1 MPAVLFVCTGNQFRS
16 PIAAGVFREQLAR
29 DGRTTDWL
37 VNSAGT
43 WTSSGLPALSEARE
57 LAAAFG
63 VDLAAHRT
71 RSVDKDLLE
80 EADVILVMESG
91 HKESL
96 QTEFPFTRS
105 KVYLL
110 AQVVEGVADDIP
122 DPAALRGEAREIIR
136 ELVDMIRSGAGK
148 IYQLVETRQALKEN
162 G

>member
-16 PIAAGVFREQLAR
+16 PIAAGVFREQLVR
-29 DGRTTDWL
+29 DGRNTDWL

-43 WTSSGLPALSEARE
+43 WTSSGLPALAEARE
-57 LAAAFG
+57 LAASFG

-71 RSVDKDLLE
+71 RSVDKELLE

-122 DPAALRGEAREIIR
+122 DPAASRGEAREIIR
-136 ELVDMIRSGAGK
+136 ELVEMVRKGAGK
-148 IYQLVETRQALKEN
+148 IYQLVETKQALKAN